1 MALLFLS
8 PIPMFPFTFLY
19 TESLAETMI
28 VPTSANTAKVSTTPS
43 IAILNWNVPTSISF
57 LVSLL
62 YTPSHVKLVF
72 HAAFRFH
79 LITTKAG
86 KAVRSGTDPYAKCIC
101 LTL

>member
-1 MALLFLS
+1 
-8 PIPMFPFTFLY
+8 MFPFTFLY

-43 IAILNWNVPTSISF
+43 IAILNWNVPTSPSF

-79 LITTKAG
+79 LVTTKAE
-86 KAVRSGTDPYAKCIC
+86 RDILSGTDPYAKGVC

>member
-1 MALLFLS
+1 MCLS
-8 PIPMFPFTFLY
+8 WGLSLPHPESTFLY